1 MPVPEHA
8 LLIALLDN
16 VELKNVLYLFMFSRD
31 NYSPP
36 LLLYLSWCFPSFAQ
50 SFTEF
55 SVSFFYRVS
64 SSGVAVHFSRL
75 RDTLVARCRCL
86 VAGSGRS
93 DAWLHGRHHWTFP
106 KDFAIEGCW
115 WVHMVGSKNGVWGPQ
130 PKIASL
136 FGNTMT
142 FPAGIFEFFKERDI
156 KPQAYIICPQKK
168 SNMKY

>member
-16 VELKNVLYLFMFSRD
+16 VELKHVLYLFMFSRD

-55 SVSFFYRVS
+55 SVSFFLQSLQFRS
-64 SSGVAVHFSRL
+64 CGAFL
-75 RDTLVARCRCL
+75 KAARHL
-86 VAGSGRS
+86 GR
-93 DAWLHGRHHWTFP
+93 
-106 KDFAIEGCW
+106 
-115 WVHMVGSKNGVWGPQ
+115 KNGVWGPQ

-156 KPQAYIICPQKK
+156 KPQAYIICPQKNQIWNIK
-168 SNMKY
+168 RIRNIFFILNIMI